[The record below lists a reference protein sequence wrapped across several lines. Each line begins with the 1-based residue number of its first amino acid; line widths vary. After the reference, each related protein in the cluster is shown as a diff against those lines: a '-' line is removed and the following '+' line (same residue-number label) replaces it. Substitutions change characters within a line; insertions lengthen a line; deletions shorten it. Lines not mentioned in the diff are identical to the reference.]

1 MELPAC
7 GKAPLIRDT
16 DSARP
21 SIAVTLRRR
30 RQLLC
35 SRNWASG
42 VCTGLQRGSQVI
54 RELLCITAFFCS
66 SRFDQGR
73 VFLFD
78 AFMIPGTAISATHIK
93 LDLRGNGDVP

>member
-1 MELPAC
+1 MRQ
-7 GKAPLIRDT
+7 APLIRDT

-54 RELLCITAFFCS
+54 RELFFCS